1 MRRLVLL
8 ALLVGGL
15 VWLSRAFDLGQHA
28 SVDGMR
34 ALVDAWG
41 VYGPLAFMGICILGI
56 FLHMPEIVLI
66 AVGGLLFDGPRA
78 FAYGWIASVIGATS
92 TFLVVRYVAGDS
104 LQRTLAGRFARLRA
118 LDERL
123 ARNGF
128 ATVLVLRLILFLAPP
143 LNWALG
149 ATRVGVQ
156 QYVAATAVGIM
167 PGIATTVYFADAI
180 ASRPPGAPVLTP
192 RTAVAAVLI
201 LGFLV
206 TLAVVSRRLFA
217 RDERPPS
224 R

>member
-1 MRRLVLL
+1 MRRLLVL

-15 VWLSRAFDLGQHA
+15 VWVSSALDLSQHA

-34 ALVDAWG
+34 ALVHAWG
-41 VYGPLAFMGICILGI
+41 PYGPLVFMAICVLGI

-78 FAYGWIASVIGATS
+78 FAYGWIASLIGATS
-92 TFLVVRYVAGDS
+92 TFLIVRYVAGDRVR
-104 LQRTLAGRFARLRA
+104 RTLTGRFARLRA

-123 ARNGF
+123 VRNGF

-180 ASRPPGAPVLTP
+180 ASRPPGGPMLTP
-192 RTAVAAVLI
+192 GTAIAALLI

-206 TLAVVSRRLFA
+206 TVAMASRRLFA

-224 R
+224 V